1 MHEDIPCLIVE
12 LKPEQH
18 GSCSQIITQ
27 LSNNKAKPRDMQK
40 KVTFFFFFATG
51 TPAYYLNACNRCMV
65 LRDKHFVGEKNDA
78 G

>member
-1 MHEDIPCLIVE
+1 MEAVAKL
-12 LKPEQH
+12 
-18 GSCSQIITQ
+18 SRNYQIIKQ
-27 LSNNKAKPRDMQK
+27 SQEICRK
-40 KVTFFFFFATG
+40 KSLFFFFATG